1 MFSKYVQTVVGF
13 AMAIGLLTAPA
24 GANLIAN
31 GSFENGNLPTPSGVS
46 VLAGGTNITDWIVGG
61 GGVDYIGTL
70 WQAADGTRSIDMDSG
85 KDNRTGPFAGSL
97 SQSFATTSGQLYA
110 VDFDLAGNPDG
121 GPILKTV
128 AVSAAGQTQDFSFTN
143 TVQTYSNMGYLP
155 QEFLFTANSSSTT
168 LMFASLSGTG
178 YGPVIDNVVVS
189 PVPEPASLMLVALSL
204 LPFVVLRR
212 RTVGGNL

>member
-1 MFSKYVQTVVGF
+1 MLTKYMKAVVGF
-13 AMAIGLLTAPA
+13 AMAIGPLAAPA
-24 GANLIAN
+24 GANLITN
-31 GSFENGNLPTPSGVS
+31 GSFENGNLPSPSGVS
-46 VLAGGTNITDWIVGG
+46 VFAGDTNITDWIVGG

-97 SQSFATTSGQLYA
+97 AQSFATTSGQLYA
-110 VDFDLAGNPDG
+110 VDFELAGNPDG
-121 GPILKTV
+121 APIIKTV
-128 AVSAAGQTQDFSFTN
+128 AVSAAGQTQNFSFTN

-178 YGPVIDNVVVS
+178 YGPVIDNVVVNA
-189 PVPEPASLMLVALSL
+189 VPEPASIMLVALIL
-204 LPFVVLRR
+204 LPLMLIRR
-212 RTVGGNL
+212 RTVGGNI